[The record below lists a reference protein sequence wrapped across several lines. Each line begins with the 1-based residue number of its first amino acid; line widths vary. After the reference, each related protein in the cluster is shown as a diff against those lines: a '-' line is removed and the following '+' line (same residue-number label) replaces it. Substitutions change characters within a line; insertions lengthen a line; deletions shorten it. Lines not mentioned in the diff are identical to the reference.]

1 MKKLL
6 KLKSWLTLPEA
17 AKHLSTV
24 LSEDV
29 TEADILQLGLE
40 RQLTLSVNL
49 VNHAFAKIGKII
61 PLNECE
67 SEEIPAFSFDGP
79 TDKTITFYPNA
90 VKLNDGTAV
99 KLQPEVKSIAGL
111 WDLPMIGGEYHTISN
126 RYHQLTGG
134 PVTELI
140 AIEGSFVSSADG
152 TVAQLVERT
161 NTKKLRNDSSD
172 YFPAGELPDDCAIVV
187 RPQCLRDLEAQL
199 VEREST
205 AKEKPLGERERAS
218 YQRIIGAMLAE
229 LTSRVDHDPA
239 KPKPRY
245 KTQSDLI
252 TELVDFHP
260 TKEGLSRSKL
270 ESVFAEAKRVLDS
283 D

>member
-40 RQLTLSVNL
+40 MQLTLSVNL

-61 PLNECE
+61 PLSECE
-67 SEEIPAFSFDGP
+67 SEEIPAFRP

-99 KLQPEVKSIAGL
+99 KLQPDVKSIAGL

-140 AIEGSFVSSADG
+140 AIDG
-152 TVAQLVERT
+152 TFVRSSDGAVAQLLERQS
-161 NTKKLRNDSSD
+161 NRKLSD
-172 YFPAGELPDDCAIVV
+172 DQFDCFPAGELPDDCAIVV
-187 RPQCLRDLEAQL
+187 RPQCLRDLEARIAEQEAPNTTSTRADNSLQKL
-199 VEREST
+199 VIGMAIGGYGYDPIAKKSPIPAEIT
-205 AKEKPLGERERAS
+205 ADLEKLGLSIDADTVRKW
-218 YQRIIGAMLAE
+218 L
-229 LTSRVDHDPA
+229 
-239 KPKPRY
+239 
-245 KTQSDLI
+245 
-252 TELVDFHP
+252 
-260 TKEGLSRSKL
+260 KEG
-270 ESVFAEAKRVLDS
+270 AKHL
-283 D
+283 